1 MPRIPLPLATNLT
14 RGRSGSAGMAGLV
27 NCYAEPVKGE
37 GRTGL
42 AIFPMPGKTAFSTI
56 GGVFRGTTDFAGYH
70 VAVVDDRLYTIDSSG
85 TATDRGEIEGTE
97 RTDLDYNGA
106 QLFIQGQTKSYT
118 YVPSTAL
125 LSEVT
130 DSDFQGASSVCSL
143 DGFTITTV
151 PNSDQVQWFDVRN
164 ANSVDGLSFLTAE
177 SNGDINLAARVA
189 NKDLHLFGQKT
200 VEFFYDSGNPD
211 QQFES
216 KSVPPLEIG
225 CLARDSIVLM
235 DTGFNWVGR
244 DGKSGGIG
252 VYRMVGGYQA
262 KKISTPAVDRFLE
275 EYDTSLVSDI
285 HALGFQFHA
294 HQFYVL
300 HLPGTVSLYYD
311 QATDTWGYMKSG
323 SYPISSDPLGGW
335 DAVGFAVN
343 GGKRIVGASDGNLY
357 QLDGDTYS
365 ENGEAM
371 VREIVC
377 AQASFPQSDRGAVI
391 HRIGVDMEVGVG
403 LASGQGSA
411 PKLMGAISKNGG
423 KTFRALGDRSIGAV
437 GEYNTNVF
445 WTRQGAANDLILK
458 MRVTDPVA
466 FNVFGAFADVEP
478 LV

>member
-1 MPRIPLPLATNLT
+1 MAVYPLP
-14 RGRSGSAGMAGLV
+14 
-27 NCYAEPVKGE
+27 
-37 GRTGL
+37 
-42 AIFPMPGKTAFSTI
+42 GKSLFSTI
-56 GGVFRGTTDFAGYH
+56 GGTFRGTLDFAGYH
-70 VAVVDDRLYTIDSSG
+70 VAVVDDRLYTVESDG

-97 RTDLDYNGA
+97 RTDLDFNGA
-106 QLFIQGQTKSYT
+106 QLFIQGTTKSYT

-130 DSDFQGASSVCSL
+130 DSDFLGASSAASL

-151 PNSDQVQWFDVRN
+151 PQSDQFQWFDVRN
-164 ANSVDGLSFLTAE
+164 ANSVDGLSFATAE
-177 SNGDINLAARVA
+177 SNGDINIAARVA

-211 QQFES
+211 SQFES

-244 DGKSGGIG
+244 DGKSGGLG

-275 EYDTSLVSDI
+275 EYDTSLVPDI

-323 SYPISSDPLGGW
+323 TYPLTSDPLGGW
-335 DAVGFAVN
+335 DASGFAVN
-343 GGKRIVGASDGNLY
+343 NGKRIVGASDGNLY
-357 QLDGDTYS
+357 ELSGSVYT
-365 ENGEAM
+365 ENGAAM
-371 VREIVC
+371 VREIVF
-377 AQASFPQSDRGAVI
+377 AQASFKQSDRGALV
-391 HRIGVDMEVGVG
+391 HKIGIDMETGVG
-403 LASGQGSA
+403 LATGQGSSPLLLA
-411 PKLMGAISKNGG
+411 SLSKNGG
-423 KTFRALGDRSIGAV
+423 KTWRALGDRSIGAV
-437 GEYNTNVF
+437 GEYKKRPF
-445 WTRQGAANDLILK
+445 WTRQGAAENLILK
-458 MRVTDPVA
+458 ARVTDPVP

-478 LV
+478 LA

>member
-1 MPRIPLPLATNLT
+1 MPRIALPLATSLT
-14 RGRSGSAGMAGLV
+14 RGRSSVAGMAGLV
-27 NCYAEPVKGE
+27 NAYAEPVKSE

-42 AIFPMPGKTAFSTI
+42 AVYPMPGRTLFSTI
-56 GGVFRGTTDFAGYH
+56 GGTFRGTLDFAGYH
-70 VAVVDDRLYTIDSSG
+70 VAVVDDRLYTVEADG

-97 RTDLDYNGA
+97 RTDLDFNGA
-106 QLFIQGQTKSYT
+106 QLFIQGQTKSYA
-118 YVPSTAL
+118 YVPSSAL
-125 LSEVT
+125 LSEIT
-130 DSDFQGASSVCSL
+130 DSDFLGASSACSL

-151 PNSDQVQWFDVRN
+151 PNSDQFQWFDVRD
-164 ANSVDGLSFLTAE
+164 ATSVDGLAFATGE
-177 SNGDINLAARVA
+177 SNGDINIAARVA
-189 NKDLHLFGQKT
+189 NKDLHLFGEKT

-211 QQFES
+211 SQFES

-225 CLARDSIVLM
+225 CLARDAIVLM

-244 DGKSGGIG
+244 DGKSGGVG

-275 EYDTSLVSDI
+275 EYPEALRSAI
-285 HALGFQFHA
+285 HAQGFQFHA

-323 SYPISSDPLGGW
+323 TYPITSDPLGGW

-343 GGKRIVGASDGNLY
+343 NGKRIVGASDGNLY
-357 QLDGDTYS
+357 ELDGDSYS

-371 VREIVC
+371 VREIIFS
-377 AQASFPQSDRGAVI
+377 QASFKQSDRGALI
-391 HRIGVDMEVGVG
+391 HRIGLDMEMGVS
-403 LASGQGSA
+403 LATGQGSNA
-411 PKLMGAISKNGG
+411 LVQAALSKNGG
-423 KTFRALGDRSIGAV
+423 KTFRALGDRSIGLV
-437 GEYNTNVF
+437 GEYKNHVF
-445 WTRQGAANDLILK
+445 WTRQGAAENLILK
-458 MRVTDPVA
+458 ARMTDPVP